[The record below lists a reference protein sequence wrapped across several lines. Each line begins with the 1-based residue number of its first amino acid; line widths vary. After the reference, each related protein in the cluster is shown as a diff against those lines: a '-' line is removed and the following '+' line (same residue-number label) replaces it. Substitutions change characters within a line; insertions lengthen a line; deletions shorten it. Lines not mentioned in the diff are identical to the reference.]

1 MDLDNWV
8 NIATEVGAI
17 GENGDEFSSS
27 QMAREAIEIILGKD
41 NLKEA
46 VRYYVAHKP
55 GKELLRG
62 VLWQLHPYSAM
73 EECYRIFKESSNL
86 DEKIDA
92 VELLRVVADKRVLKW
107 VPEFLKHENPGI
119 QNWGIGIVEQ
129 LLFSHLCDEEDV
141 AEILQQ
147 ASKHH
152 SKYLRDKADDMHLIF
167 NTEEELDFES

>member
-1 MDLDNWV
+1 MNLDNWV

-17 GENGDEFSSS
+17 DENGHEFSSS
-27 QMAREAIEIILGKD
+27 TMACEAIEIILGKD

-73 EECYRIFKESSNL
+73 EECYRIFKESNNL
-86 DEKIDA
+86 DDKIDA

-107 VPEFLKHENPGI
+107 VPEFLEHENSGI
-119 QNWGIGIVEQ
+119 QNWGIGIIDQ
-129 LLFSHLCDEEDV
+129 LLFSQLCDEEDV
-141 AEILQQ
+141 VQIL
-147 ASKHH
+147 
-152 SKYLRDKADDMHLIF
+152 DKAKNHSSQYVREKAEEIYLMF
-167 NTEEELDFES
+167 NTEEDL